1 MHVLFLGFSTFLGM
15 VVLAFAASEVFRI
28 FFRMFFGIVVLGLLH
43 DLCILPVYLSMLCWK
58 PAVIR
63 RSSGRI
69 SVEELERGSPIGEG
83 SQPNIWNAYDSLQ
96 VTDGENASWAAE
108 NAAFVPSDAADIFKM
123 KTNPQKNRGQ
133 ISNKEDHTEDGI
145 LQMED
150 SAIKRGIENHGLET
164 EEELDNIAP
173 KANEELPN
181 MTENTSANKS
191 EEFAHG
197 ADDTTPNKTE
207 LSHIT
212 DNTAANENEEL
223 AYKADSSAA
232 SAKQEKQ
239 DWDHA
244 DSAEKEQSDT

>member
-43 DLCILPVYLSMLCWK
+43 GLCILPVYLSMLCWK

-96 VTDGENASWAAE
+96 LTDGENASWVAE

-123 KTNPQKNRGQ
+123 K
-133 ISNKEDHTEDGI
+133 
-145 LQMED
+145 
-150 SAIKRGIENHGLET
+150 
-164 EEELDNIAP
+164 
-173 KANEELPN
+173 AN
-181 MTENTSANKS
+181 TQRTVDK
-191 EEFAHG
+191 
-197 ADDTTPNKTE
+197 
-207 LSHIT
+207 
-212 DNTAANENEEL
+212 
-223 AYKADSSAA
+223 
-232 SAKQEKQ
+232 
-239 DWDHA
+239 
-244 DSAEKEQSDT
+244 